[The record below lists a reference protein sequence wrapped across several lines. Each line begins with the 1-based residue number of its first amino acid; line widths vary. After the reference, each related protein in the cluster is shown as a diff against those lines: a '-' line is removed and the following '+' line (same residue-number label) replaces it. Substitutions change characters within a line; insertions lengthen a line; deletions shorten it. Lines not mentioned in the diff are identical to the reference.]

1 MTEIE
6 ILVGIRSA
14 LYSIDGALWIIA
26 VTLILKRMS

>member
-14 LYSIDGALWIIA
+14 LCGIECALWIIA
-26 VTLILKRMS
+26 VTLMLKKMS